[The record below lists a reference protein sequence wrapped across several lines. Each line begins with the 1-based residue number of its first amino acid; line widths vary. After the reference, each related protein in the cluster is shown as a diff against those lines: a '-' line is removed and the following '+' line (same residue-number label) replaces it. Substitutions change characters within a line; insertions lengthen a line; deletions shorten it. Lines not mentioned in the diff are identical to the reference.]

1 MKNVSLQLKVIVNM
15 MKNLYIVII
24 FSVMPSLILAQNG
37 GVNSTVSK
45 KDTQN
50 KEKIVTGKSSD
61 YNKIRYKNGDVYEGE
76 FVKGKRQG
84 EGTYFFSDGE
94 KYSGQWFQDQQHG
107 RGVFTFKNG
116 NVYEVFGIKTISKV
130 MV

>member
-1 MKNVSLQLKVIVNM
+1 
-15 MKNLYIVII
+15 
-24 FSVMPSLILAQNG
+24 MPSLILAQNG

-61 YNKIRYKNGDVYEGE
+61 YNKIRYKNGDIYEGE

-116 NVYEVFGIKTISKV
+116 NV
-130 MV
+130 

>member
-1 MKNVSLQLKVIVNM
+1 
-15 MKNLYIVII
+15 MKNLYIVIF
-24 FSVMPSLILAQNG
+24 FSVMPSFLVAQNG
-37 GVNSTVSK
+37 EVNSSVLR

-50 KEKIVTGKSSD
+50 KEKVITGKSPER
-61 YNKIRYKNGDVYEGE
+61 NKIQYKNGDVYEGE

-84 EGTYFFSDGE
+84 EGTYIFSDGE

-116 NVYEVFGIKTISKV
+116 NVYDGLWYKDYQQGHGI
-130 MV
+130 MRY

>member
-61 YNKIRYKNGDVYEGE
+61 YNKIRYKNGDVYEGG

-94 KYSGQWFQDQQHG
+94 KYSG
-107 RGVFTFKNG
+107 
-116 NVYEVFGIKTISKV
+116 
-130 MV
+130 